1 MESNKGS
8 AFSALAVAENFL
20 ELASSQRLQILFKL
34 MERSRKRIE
43 PMAKEL
49 DATKQEV
56 HRNLV
61 RLEQSGLITKDR
73 EGKYSLTTFGR
84 TMCAE
89 IPSILF
95 LSQHRDYFLDHDF
108 GDIPVK
114 FVMRAGQLATGSHIK
129 GLNSRGMH
137 PISSVDREIDEED
150 IRQVVRAAQPQL
162 PPGQDMLH
170 TLRQYFRVD
179 GQDDVKNPV
188 GRMASRVEL
197 DVHVVCGQRTRI
209 QNPIRLVKGLGIEV
223 ADVAFNGRVMALP
236 LLTSQIGEQGALVI
250 DFGAGTTEYAVY
262 LDGSLS
268 HSGVYAIGG
277 DHVTND
283 LAVGL
288 KLTQSKAERLKLDHG
303 RAVFD
308 PRQANRTV
316 NFSSDVGFDDKQ
328 ISVGHI
334 YQIMSARLIE
344 LFELIRADLERN
356 ELIRRINGGILLC
369 GGGARIPQIDIL
381 AREVLG
387 LDVLNNNEPDGL
399 VSQSF
404 AIQPEFVT
412 AMGLVR
418 YGARKIKTENSKK
431 PGLIGWLVG
440 N

>member
-1 MESNKGS
+1 MFNLSQIVVGLEIGTAKVCVVVAELMDDTELNVLGQGTALTAGGVRKGEIIN
-8 AFSALAVAENFL
+8 ADLVEDAVRSALSEAEND
-20 ELASSQRLQILFKL
+20 SD
-34 MERSRKRIE
+34 IE
-43 PMAKEL
+43 IGSVYL
-49 DATKQEV
+49 GV
-56 HRNLV
+56 
-61 RLEQSGLITKDR
+61 
-73 EGKYSLTTFGR
+73 
-84 TMCAE
+84 
-89 IPSILF
+89 
-95 LSQHRDYFLDHDF
+95 
-108 GDIPVK
+108 
-114 FVMRAGQLATGSHIK
+114 TGSHIK

-308 PRQANRTV
+308 PQQANRTV

-381 AREVLG
+381 AREVFG

-418 YGARKIKTENSKK
+418 YGARKIKTESSKK

>member
-1 MESNKGS
+1 MFNLSQIVVGLEIGTAKVCVIVAELMDDTELNVLGQGTALTAGGVRKGEIIN
-8 AFSALAVAENFL
+8 ADLVEDAVRSALSEAEND
-20 ELASSQRLQILFKL
+20 SD
-34 MERSRKRIE
+34 IE
-43 PMAKEL
+43 IGSVYL
-49 DATKQEV
+49 GV
-56 HRNLV
+56 
-61 RLEQSGLITKDR
+61 
-73 EGKYSLTTFGR
+73 
-84 TMCAE
+84 
-89 IPSILF
+89 
-95 LSQHRDYFLDHDF
+95 
-108 GDIPVK
+108 
-114 FVMRAGQLATGSHIK
+114 TGSHIK

-162 PPGQDMLH
+162 PSGQDVLH

-369 GGGARIPQIDIL
+369 GGGARIPQIEIL
-381 AREVLG
+381 AREVFG
-387 LDVLNNNEPDGL
+387 LDLLNNNEPDGL

-418 YGARKIKTENSKK
+418 YGARKIKTESSKK

>member
-1 MESNKGS
+1 MFNLSQIVVGLEIGTAKVCVVVAELMDDTELNVLGQGTALTAGGVRKGEIIN
-8 AFSALAVAENFL
+8 ADLVEDAVRSALSEAEND
-20 ELASSQRLQILFKL
+20 SD
-34 MERSRKRIE
+34 IE
-43 PMAKEL
+43 IGSVYL
-49 DATKQEV
+49 GV
-56 HRNLV
+56 
-61 RLEQSGLITKDR
+61 
-73 EGKYSLTTFGR
+73 
-84 TMCAE
+84 
-89 IPSILF
+89 
-95 LSQHRDYFLDHDF
+95 
-108 GDIPVK
+108 
-114 FVMRAGQLATGSHIK
+114 TGSHIK

-381 AREVLG
+381 AREVFG

-418 YGARKIKTENSKK
+418 YGARKIKTESSKK

>member
-1 MESNKGS
+1 
-8 AFSALAVAENFL
+8 
-20 ELASSQRLQILFKL
+20 
-34 MERSRKRIE
+34 
-43 PMAKEL
+43 
-49 DATKQEV
+49 
-56 HRNLV
+56 
-61 RLEQSGLITKDR
+61 
-73 EGKYSLTTFGR
+73 
-84 TMCAE
+84 
-89 IPSILF
+89 
-95 LSQHRDYFLDHDF
+95 
-108 GDIPVK
+108 
-114 FVMRAGQLATGSHIK
+114 
-129 GLNSRGMH
+129 
-137 PISSVDREIDEED
+137 
-150 IRQVVRAAQPQL
+150 
-162 PPGQDMLH
+162 
-170 TLRQYFRVD
+170 
-179 GQDDVKNPV
+179 
-188 GRMASRVEL
+188 
-197 DVHVVCGQRTRI
+197 
-209 QNPIRLVKGLGIEV
+209 
-223 ADVAFNGRVMALP
+223 MALP

-328 ISVGHI
+328 ISVGHL
-334 YQIMSARLIE
+334 YQIMNARLIE
-344 LFELIRADLERN
+344 LFELIRTDLERN